1 MTEPA
6 NAWPPP
12 LPPAR
17 TLQLGARGSV
27 VVREMAGPPDAPVL
41 LLLHGWTASS
51 DLNWFASFE
60 ALGAHYRVVAFDHR
74 GHGAGL
80 RPRTRFSLDDCADD
94 VVAVAD
100 ALGIARFTAVGYS
113 MGGPVALLTWLRHR
127 DRVDALVLCATACR
141 FADSRSVHAQLAI
154 FRPASWITRA
164 LPHRAGRT
172 LFDKVVELRTRNRG
186 LAQWI
191 LDEIG
196 RGDPRL
202 VVEAGTALR
211 HFDSRNWVTAIGVPV
226 SVLVVDHDTVLPT
239 RLQLELVAALRR
251 PHVFH
256 VDGDHDVCV
265 RNPAAFSAA
274 LLAACKAVVPRRTD
288 LRDTVPPDQP
298 VEGAVAG

>member
-1 MTEPA
+1 VSEPA
-6 NAWPPP
+6 DAWPPP
-12 LPPAR
+12 LPAAR
-17 TLQLGARGSV
+17 TLQLGAGGRV
-27 VVREMAGPPDAPVL
+27 VVREMPGPPGAPVL
-41 LLLHGWTASS
+41 MLLHGWTASS

-60 ALGAHYRVVAFDHR
+60 ALGARYRVVAFDHR

-80 RPRTRFSLDDCADD
+80 RPRARFSLDDCADD

-100 ALGIARFTAVGYS
+100 ALGIERFTAVGYS

-127 DRVDALVLCATACR
+127 ERVDALVLCATACR
-141 FADSRSVHAQLAI
+141 FADSRSVRAQLAI
-154 FRPASWITRA
+154 FRPASWIARA
-164 LPHRAGRT
+164 LPHRAGRS
-172 LFDKVVELRTRNRG
+172 LFDTVVVLRTRNRG
-186 LAQWI
+186 LHQWI

-202 VVEAGTALR
+202 VIEAGTALR

-239 RLQLELVAALRR
+239 RLQLELVGALRQ

-256 VDGDHDVCV
+256 VEGDHDVCV

-274 LLAACKAVVPRRTD
+274 LLDACDAAVPPRHD
-288 LRDTVPPDQP
+288 LRDHVDP
-298 VEGAVAG
+298 VEDVVAG